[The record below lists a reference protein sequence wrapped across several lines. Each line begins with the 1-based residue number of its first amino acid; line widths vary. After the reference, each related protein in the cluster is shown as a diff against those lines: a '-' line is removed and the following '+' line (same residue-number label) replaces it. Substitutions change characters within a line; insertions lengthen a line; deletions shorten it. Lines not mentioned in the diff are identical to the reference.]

1 LSAAQRGPTFAAGE
15 RGAIDNAIDL
25 ARREMADEV
34 VLAVSWDDV
43 RRLDAL
49 RDHLRVLPLPV
60 RLLPDCTVAEILKQ
74 PIVAGGTSLSVEI
87 QRSPLTVAEQL
98 QKRLFDVVFATAAL
112 IALAPLLVV
121 TALAIKLDSAGPVIF
136 RQRRNGFNGRPFWI
150 LKFRTMNVL
159 EDGPDIEQARRSDR
173 RVTRIGRILR
183 RASIDELPQLFN
195 VIRGEMSLV
204 GPRPHA
210 LAHDGKYSG
219 LIAEYA
225 FRHHVKPGIT
235 GWAQI
240 KGYRGETTVG
250 QMQKRVDLD
259 LWYIDNWSFGLDGA
273 ILARTC
279 FEVMRGRMAY

>member
-1 LSAAQRGPTFAAGE
+1 VAEQPDITLAELETQLAKKKVTVGKSSISRFLRISPTQDMVNLNGNRSSAAPCRHRAGDQARFHRAGDLSAAPQWLQRAAVLDFQVPNHERARRRAGHRAGE
-15 RGAIDNAIDL
+15 AI
-25 ARREMADEV
+25 
-34 VLAVSWDDV
+34 
-43 RRLDAL
+43 
-49 RDHLRVLPLPV
+49 
-60 RLLPDCTVAEILKQ
+60 
-74 PIVAGGTSLSVEI
+74 
-87 QRSPLTVAEQL
+87 RSPRDADRPDSSPRQL
-98 QKRLFDVVFATAAL
+98 H
-112 IALAPLLVV
+112 
-121 TALAIKLDSAGPVIF
+121 
-136 RQRRNGFNGRPFWI
+136 
-150 LKFRTMNVL
+150 
-159 EDGPDIEQARRSDR
+159 
-173 RVTRIGRILR
+173 